1 MISARIRGQHFTD
14 EERAYRISTIER
26 LRNEGLTWR
35 QIGEKM
41 GIAKTA
47 VESWYTRQDRTER
60 DPRRKR
66 ACMCCRQEF
75 PSEGAHNRLCGRCK
89 QDRNP
94 SPWEMIEGASRRVGR
109 H

>member
-1 MISARIRGQHFTD
+1 MINARIRGQHFTE
-14 EERAYRISTIER
+14 EERTYRIKTIER

-35 QIGEKM
+35 QIGAQM

-60 DPRRKR
+60 DPRQKR

-75 PSEGAHNRLCGRCK
+75 PSEGIHNRLCGRCK
-89 QDRNP
+89 QERNV
-94 SPWEMIEGASRRVGR
+94 SPWEMVEGASRRAGR